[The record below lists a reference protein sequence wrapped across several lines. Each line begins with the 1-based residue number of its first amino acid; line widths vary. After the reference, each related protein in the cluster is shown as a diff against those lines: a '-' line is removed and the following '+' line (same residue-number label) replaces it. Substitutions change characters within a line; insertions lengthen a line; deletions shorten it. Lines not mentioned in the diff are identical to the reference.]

1 MKKTKNSHKENWTR
15 TGKVTQELSHNKG
28 GTITFAEEKSG
39 HKTRLVPI
47 SYTTIIKPEKDA

>member
-1 MKKTKNSHKENWTR
+1 MKKTENSHKENWTR

-39 HKTRLVPI
+39 RKTRLVAI
-47 SYTTIIKPEKDA
+47 GYTTITKKEED

>member
-1 MKKTKNSHKENWTR
+1 MKKTENSHKENWTR

-47 SYTTIIKPEKDA
+47 SYTTIIKPEKD